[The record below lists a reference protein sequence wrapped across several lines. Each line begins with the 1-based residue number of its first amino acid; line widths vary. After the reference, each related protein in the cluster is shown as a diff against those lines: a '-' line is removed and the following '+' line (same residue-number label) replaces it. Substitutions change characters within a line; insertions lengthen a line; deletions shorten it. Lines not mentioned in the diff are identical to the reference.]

1 MKTKVLV
8 AVSCLLLALPGQA
21 QKTEWVRSI
30 TDHAAQVSADHKV
43 CTDSENNFYI
53 MANFTDNIMF
63 GADIVLKSKN
73 KTGPTDAFIA
83 KLDPEG
89 EWVRWGAQITGF
101 GNITANNICTDADM
115 NVYVVGSFEDK
126 TTFGESTVIEPRAKT
141 GFFIAKY
148 SPDGDF
154 LWVKH
159 GGNYYSAYPGSCK
172 AYAVQPDA
180 DGSIVATFSVVG
192 MYDDWKDDPSL
203 PIEKR
208 YLGKAY
214 YEDVEITG
222 DDFYTGG
229 HTIVLKL
236 SSDGDLIWNRFCGM
250 GMGLIDLA
258 VGHEGNYYLSGVF
271 GGLSNFE
278 GKEIK
283 SNGLQD
289 IIVLKL
295 DSQGKTIWL
304 KQFGSGEPWDPA
316 AGATDIEFASFVDV
330 DKAGNVYIT
339 GKFCDG
345 ARFDD
350 ITVESDAI
358 QKDIDLGNVFLAS
371 LTPDGKARWV
381 RTVSSKVSSSV
392 TGLEA
397 DSEGN
402 TYLYGWFSFKKGT
415 FNGHS
420 CRGPFVAKTDKDGN
434 TEWIEDG
441 KTREMSFTKTA
452 KTQLTYPGGIALNGT
467 EDRIYTTGN
476 ASKETVQSGVAVTTT
491 TTETIIA
498 ITKIKIR

>member
-1 MKTKVLV
+1 MKTKLIL
-8 AVSCLLLALPGQA
+8 ALSGLLISISCLA
-21 QKTEWVRSI
+21 QKTEWVKTV
-30 TDHAAQVSADHKV
+30 TDGAAQVSADHRV
-43 CTDSENNFYI
+43 CTDRENNFYI

-63 GADIVLKSKN
+63 GSTVLKSKN

-83 KLDPEG
+83 KIDPDG
-89 EWVRWGAQITGF
+89 EYVLWGTQISGF

-126 TTFGESTVIEPRAKT
+126 TTFGESTVIEPKAKT

-172 AYAVQPDA
+172 AYAVQSDA
-180 DGSIVATFSVVG
+180 DGNIIMTASVVG
-192 MYDDWKDDPSL
+192 MYDDWKDDPAL

-214 YEDVEITG
+214 YEDIEITA
-222 DDFYTGG
+222 DDFYTGM

-236 SSDGDLIWNRFCGM
+236 SSAGDLLWKRLCGM
-250 GMGLIDLA
+250 GMAFMDLSL
-258 VGHEGNYYLSGVF
+258 GPEGNLYLSGNF
-271 GGLSNFE
+271 GAFTSFE

-283 SNGLQD
+283 ANGLQD
-289 IIVLKL
+289 ILVLKL
-295 DSQGKTIWL
+295 DPLGKTIWL
-304 KQFGSGEPWDPA
+304 KQFGSGKPWDPA

-330 DKAGNVYIT
+330 DKAGNVYIA
-339 GKFCDG
+339 GKFCNN
-345 ARFDD
+345 AKFDD

-371 LTPDGKARWV
+371 LSPDGNAQWV

-415 FNGHS
+415 FNGES
-420 CRGPFVAKTDKDGN
+420 CRGPFVAKTDKNGN

-441 KTREMSFTKTA
+441 KTREMSLIRTT
-452 KTQLTYPGGIALNGT
+452 TLQLTYPGGIALNGT

-476 ASKETVQSGVAVTTT
+476 ASKKTVESAGYMSTT

-498 ITKIKIR
+498 VTKIKIR